1 MIKIKKGSELNTIPL
16 STLPVGATFLD
27 DGQIY
32 MVASRNGHPFVL
44 NVATGKD
51 SSISM
56 NNTVYRVCP
65 VQCELSYFFE

>member
-1 MIKIKKGSELNTIPL
+1 MIKVKKGSELNTVPL
-16 STLPVGATFLD
+16 ATLPVGATFLE
-27 DGQIY
+27 DGHIY

-44 NVATGKD
+44 NVETGKD
-51 SSISM
+51 ASISP